1 MKKRLL
7 HKSLTIALLATV
19 STCCFAQEHF
29 AYKARLG
36 EAKQSAFYKILL
48 PPQVI
53 GRCQNDV
60 ADLRILDEQNNQVA
74 YLLKQDAAQFSD
86 NSFIEFPIIKKEKEK
101 DKQTHITIENKTGKP
116 ISDLLLVTAN
126 IDARRGVNISGSNN
140 LKEWYIIKEGVW
152 LDNFFSTKEEELV
165 QTISLPTVLYKYFQ
179 VTVIGHDIL
188 PFNVVKAGIYNKNYT
203 QGKYISIPPPT
214 ISQKDSSDKRSY
226 ITLKFNEAYRINKLL
241 VEVDGPKFY
250 RRWVTV
256 EDIDFMNPKTPLAV
270 YLSPGFSEFFL
281 GNAKS
286 EKLLLIINNDDNIP
300 LKIKSVSAFQLSQYM
315 LAYLE
320 KDKHYH
326 LAFGDS
332 AAQVPV
338 YDLKFFKDSIGTNPL
353 TISVDIIQETQQKPV
368 AVQPKNNSGKIWL
381 WSIIA
386 AVSVLLLLFVF
397 RMIKEINRANGS
409 SEA

>member
-126 IDARRGVNISGSNN
+126 MDARRGVNISGSNN

-179 VTVIGHDIL
+179 ITVIGQDIL
-188 PFNVVKAGIYNKNYT
+188 PFNVVKAGIYTQNYT
-203 QGKYISIPPPT
+203 QGKYISIPQPN
-214 ISQKDSSDKRSY
+214 ISQKDSIDKRSY
-226 ITLKFNEAYRINKLL
+226 IRLKFDQAYRIDKLIL
-241 VEVDGPKFY
+241 EVDGPKFY
-250 RRWVTV
+250 KRGLNVYDGNFINT
-256 EDIDFMNPKTPLAV
+256 KTPFAV
-270 YLSPGFSEFFL
+270 YISPGISEMFL
-281 GNAKS
+281 GSAKS
-286 EKLLLIINNDDNIP
+286 RELLMVINNDDNIP
-300 LKIKSVSAFQLSQYM
+300 LKIKSVKAFQLNQYL

-320 KDKHYH
+320 KNKPYH

-332 AAQVPV
+332 TAQAPI
-338 YDLKFFKDSIGTNPL
+338 YDLKFFKDSIGTNPQA
-353 TISVDIIQETQQKPV
+353 ISVETVQESQQKPV

>member
-36 EAKQSAFYKILL
+36 DANQSAFYKILL

-60 ADLRILDEQNNQVA
+60 ADLRILDEQNHQIA
-74 YLLKQDAAQFSD
+74 YIVKQDAAQFSES
-86 NSFIEFPIIKKEKEK
+86 SFVEFPIIKKEKEK

-179 VTVIGHDIL
+179 ITVIGQDIL
-188 PFNVVKAGIYNKNYT
+188 PFNVVKAGIYTQNYT
-203 QGKYISIPPPT
+203 QGKYISIPQPN
-214 ISQKDSSDKRSY
+214 ISQKDSIDKRSY
-226 ITLKFNEAYRINKLL
+226 IRLKFDQAYRIDKLIL
-241 VEVDGPKFY
+241 EVDGPKFY
-250 RRWVTV
+250 KRGLNVYDGNFINT
-256 EDIDFMNPKTPLAV
+256 KTPFAV
-270 YLSPGFSEFFL
+270 YISPGISEMFL
-281 GNAKS
+281 GSAKS
-286 EKLLLIINNDDNIP
+286 RELLMVINNDDNIP
-300 LKIKSVSAFQLSQYM
+300 LKIKSVKAFQLNQYL

-320 KDKHYH
+320 KNKPYH

-332 AAQVPV
+332 TAQAPI
-338 YDLKFFKDSIGTNPL
+338 YDLKFFKDSIGTNPQA
-353 TISVDIIQETQQKPV
+353 ISVETVQESQQKPV